1 MGKQWRNE
9 DIIFPEDAQR
19 WEDGVEQSLK
29 ENDQNAEDLKKHNED
44 KNNPHG
50 VTAAQAGAYTKAETD
65 SRDAAIL
72 QTAKAHT
79 DTHESRKNNP
89 HGVTAAQTGA
99 YTKAESNANDQEILT
114 TAKQY
119 TDEKKAEATTF
130 TSQEV
135 AKVKTEIQN
144 GNVASATKLQASRKI
159 AGVDFDGTKDI
170 AIPAGNVGA
179 YTKTEADTKVAT
191 AKSEVI
197 GGNVASATKLQTA
210 RTINGVAFDGTRN
223 IDLLADP
230 QVSEIPANAN
240 LNNYKN
246 AGFYGCRLSATA
258 ETVSNTPTTVA
269 FSLVVLNA
277 GNESIVTQLLSEFNT
292 PAGSKLY
299 IRRCYNNSWGGWH
312 PIATADGTLQSGLF
326 AQSASRLAAAR
337 TISLTGGV
345 TGSVAFDGTANVS
358 LAATVPPNSHAHTIA
373 NVTGLQT
380 ALDGKTNVRGH
391 SNGTV
396 TQISNVNLNDF
407 VESGV
412 FMGSTMTNAPDTGWW
427 YIQNMVHNANYV
439 TQVAYR
445 LNSTDQR
452 IRIRI
457 KNNGTWQAWQTCM
470 LSTDNAPTATR
481 LATPRTISLTGGVTG
496 STTFDGSG
504 NASIAATVAGNA
516 PSASRLAT
524 PRTISLTGGATG
536 SVSFD
541 GSNNVSLAT
550 TLSGNA
556 PSATRLAT
564 ARSIALSGVVTGSVN
579 FDGSSNVTLNTNNS
593 GLVALTGNQTVAGLK
608 NFSTVPQAGGV
619 NLARV
624 SDVSSPMR
632 GTLTGTITWNSITE
646 PGLYYC
652 NNITNKADLTSAYGH
667 LEVMN
672 HSGTTSLTQRY
683 TDVNGTT
690 IQRSFHSSGW
700 SGWRL
705 VAYDSGWTNLA
716 FADPFR
722 NYNSTA
728 GNVPR
733 LRRTVNTVE
742 FRGIAEVVRN
752 TPTTDAAIGLL
763 TANLVSWAIPD
774 TTVYEL
780 QQGTAKRTW
789 LLTVYDTGR
798 VACMRYGTTAYEAI
812 PVGHWLP
819 FHATWTSSYSAGI

>member
-29 ENDQNAEDLKKHNED
+29 ENDQNAEDLKKHTED

-130 TSQEV
+130 TGQEV

-144 GNVASATKLQASRKI
+144 
-159 AGVDFDGTKDI
+159 
-170 AIPAGNVGA
+170 
-179 YTKTEADTKVAT
+179 
-191 AKSEVI
+191 
-197 GGNVASATKLQTA
+197 GNVASATKLQTA

-223 IDLLADP
+223 IELLADP

-312 PIATADGTLQSGLF
+312 PIATADGTLQTGLF

-373 NVTGLQT
+373 NVTGLQA

-396 TQISNVNLNDF
+396 TQISNANLNDI

-445 LNSTDQR
+445 LNNADQR

-457 KNNGTWQAWQTCM
+457 KNNGTWQAWQTFM

-516 PSASRLAT
+516 PSATRLAT

-556 PSATRLAT
+556 PTATRLATPRTISLTGGVTGSTTFDGSGNASIAATIAGNAPSATRLAT
-564 ARSIALSGVVTGSVN
+564 ARKIAGVD
-579 FDGSSNVTLNTNNS
+579 FDGT
-593 GLVALTGNQTVAGLK
+593 
-608 NFSTVPQAGGV
+608 
-619 NLARV
+619 R
-624 SDVSSPMR
+624 D
-632 GTLTGTITWNSITE
+632 ISI
-646 PGLYYC
+646 
-652 NNITNKADLTSAYGH
+652 S
-667 LEVMN
+667 
-672 HSGTTSLTQRY
+672 
-683 TDVNGTT
+683 
-690 IQRSFHSSGW
+690 
-700 SGWRL
+700 
-705 VAYDSGWTNLA
+705 
-716 FADPFR
+716 
-722 NYNSTA
+722 A
-728 GNVPR
+728 GNVGAYSKTEVDTKINNFKTSLPGIVPTFSSGFMNYNTNPTSTNYCYVERINGMVGLYGAITNQSVLNVGDGNLLIARIPSGYRPR
-733 LRRTVNTVE
+733 RRVTETMPGSSGAIFNLYIDSDGSVTISRY
-742 FRGIAEVVRN
+742 RGSSS
-752 TPTTDAAIGLL
+752 TTGL
-763 TANLVSWAIPD
+763 ANIQA
-774 TTVYEL
+774 
-780 QQGTAKRTW
+780 
-789 LLTVYDTGR
+789 
-798 VACMRYGTTAYEAI
+798 
-812 PVGHWLP
+812 PVGAWLVTN
-819 FHATWTSSYSAGI
+819 AMWVGEDI

>member
-19 WEDGVEQSLK
+19 WEDGVKQSLK
-29 ENDQNAEDLKKHNED
+29 ENDQNAEDLKKHAED

-50 VTAAQAGAYTKAETD
+50 VTAAQVGAYTKTETD

-79 DTHESRKNNP
+79 DNHESRKNNP

-99 YTKAESNANDQEILT
+99 YTKVESNANDQEILT

-144 GNVASATKLQASRKI
+144 GS
-159 AGVDFDGTKDI
+159 
-170 AIPAGNVGA
+170 
-179 YTKTEADTKVAT
+179 
-191 AKSEVI
+191 
-197 GGNVASATKLQTA
+197 VASATKLQTA

-223 IDLLADP
+223 IELLADP

-258 ETVSNTPTTVA
+258 ETVSNAPTTVA
-269 FSLVVLNA
+269 FSLVILNA

-312 PIATADGTLQSGLF
+312 PIATADGTLQTGLF
-326 AQSASRLAAAR
+326 AQSASRLAAAH

-516 PSASRLAT
+516 PSA
-524 PRTISLTGGATG
+524 
-536 SVSFD
+536 
-541 GSNNVSLAT
+541 
-550 TLSGNA
+550 
-556 PSATRLAT
+556 TRLAT

-608 NFSTVPQAGGV
+608 NFSTIPQAGSV
-619 NLARV
+619 NLARI

-652 NNITNKADLTSAYGH
+652 NNITNKANLTSAYGH
-667 LEVMN
+667 LEVMK

-690 IQRSFHSSGW
+690 IQRSFQSSGW

-722 NYNSTA
+722 NYNSTV

-780 QQGTAKRTW
+780 QQGTGKRTW

>member
-29 ENDQNAEDLKKHNED
+29 ENDQNAEDLKKHAED

-99 YTKAESNANDQEILT
+99 YTKAESNANDQKILT

-144 GNVASATKLQASRKI
+144 GNVASATKLQTSRKI

-170 AIPAGNVGA
+170 AIPSGNVGA
-179 YTKTEADTKVAT
+179 YTKAEADTKVAT

-223 IDLLADP
+223 IELLADP

-358 LAATVPPNSHAHTIA
+358 LVATVPPNSHTHTIA

-396 TQISNVNLNDF
+396 TQISNANLNDI
-407 VESGV
+407 VESGI

-439 TQVAYR
+439 TQIAYR

-452 IRIRI
+452 IQIRI
-457 KNNGTWQAWQTCM
+457 KNNGTWQAWQTFM

-516 PSASRLAT
+516 PSA
-524 PRTISLTGGATG
+524 
-536 SVSFD
+536 
-541 GSNNVSLAT
+541 
-550 TLSGNA
+550 
-556 PSATRLAT
+556 TRLAT
-564 ARSIALSGVVTGSVN
+564 ARKIAGVDFDGTRDIAISAGNVGAYSKTEIDTMTNPGWINVSQYLTSSFRTYSSSDGSQIKIQLINKNTLLLSGVVSPTQVIT
-579 FDGSSNVTLNTNNS
+579 FTNNQQEYDLLSVPKSVLGIS
-593 GLVALTGNQTVAGLK
+593 GNWTLSATIQQASGSNIWLLGL
-608 NFSTVPQAGGV
+608 AGGSN
-619 NLARV
+619 NLIFKMSRH
-624 SDVSSPMR
+624 R
-632 GTLTGTITWNSITE
+632 
-646 PGLYYC
+646 
-652 NNITNKADLTSAYGH
+652 H
-667 LEVMN
+667 
-672 HSGTTSLTQRY
+672 GTT
-683 TDVNGTT
+683 
-690 IQRSFHSSGW
+690 
-700 SGWRL
+700 
-705 VAYDSGWTNLA
+705 WTNC
-716 FADPFR
+716 
-722 NYNSTA
+722 NA
-728 GNVPR
+728 G
-733 LRRTVNTVE
+733 
-742 FRGIAEVVRN
+742 
-752 TPTTDAAIGLL
+752 D
-763 TANLVSWAIPD
+763 
-774 TTVYEL
+774 
-780 QQGTAKRTW
+780 
-789 LLTVYDTGR
+789 
-798 VACMRYGTTAYEAI
+798 
-812 PVGHWLP
+812 WLP
-819 FHATWTSSYSAGI
+819 FTGIARIN

>member
-29 ENDQNAEDLKKHNED
+29 ENDQNAEDLKKHTED

-130 TSQEV
+130 TGQEV

-144 GNVASATKLQASRKI
+144 
-159 AGVDFDGTKDI
+159 
-170 AIPAGNVGA
+170 
-179 YTKTEADTKVAT
+179 
-191 AKSEVI
+191 
-197 GGNVASATKLQTA
+197 GNVASATKLQTA

-223 IDLLADP
+223 IELLADP

-312 PIATADGTLQSGLF
+312 PIATADGTLQTGLF

-358 LAATVPPNSHAHTIA
+358 LAATVPSNSHAHTIA

-396 TQISNVNLNDF
+396 TQISNANLNDI
-407 VESGV
+407 VESGI

-439 TQVAYR
+439 TQIAYR
-445 LNSTDQR
+445 LNSMDQR
-452 IRIRI
+452 IQIRI
-457 KNNGTWQAWQTCM
+457 KNNGTWQAWQTFM

-504 NASIAATVAGNA
+504 NASIAATVA
-516 PSASRLAT
+516 
-524 PRTISLTGGATG
+524 
-536 SVSFD
+536 
-541 GSNNVSLAT
+541 
-550 TLSGNA
+550 GNA

-608 NFSTVPQAGGV
+608 NFSTIPQAGSV
-619 NLARV
+619 NLARI

-652 NNITNKADLTSAYGH
+652 NNITNKANLTSAYGH
-667 LEVMN
+667 LEVMK

-690 IQRSFHSSGW
+690 IQRSFQSSGW

-722 NYNSTA
+722 NYNSTV

-780 QQGTAKRTW
+780 QQGTGKRTW

>member
-50 VTAAQAGAYTKAETD
+50 VTAAQVGAYTKTETD

-79 DTHESRKNNP
+79 DNHESRKNNP

-99 YTKAESNANDQEILT
+99 YTKVESNANDQEILT

-179 YTKTEADTKVAT
+179 YTKAEADTKIAT

-223 IDLLADP
+223 ISVNADP
-230 QVSEIPANAN
+230 NQKTIPNN
-240 LNNYKN
+240 TDLNNLTEP
-246 AGFYGCRLSATA
+246 GLWTSFSDGSTATLL
-258 ETVSNTPTTVA
+258 NTPFGSGT
-269 FSLVVLNA
+269 FSLQVETGLNNTRVFQTA
-277 GNESIVTQLLSEFNT
+277 KRMANGNIAVRNKMESVDWSEWIFLSRND
-292 PAGSKLY
+292 GS
-299 IRRCYNNSWGGWH
+299 
-312 PIATADGTLQSGLF
+312 LQGNLHAEKSN
-326 AQSASRLAAAR
+326 RLDTAR

-396 TQISNVNLNDF
+396 TQISNANLNDI
-407 VESGV
+407 VESGI

-556 PSATRLAT
+556 PTATRLATARTISLTGGVTGSTTFDGSGNASIAATVAGNAPSATRLAT
-564 ARSIALSGVVTGSVN
+564 ARKIAGVDFDGTRDISISAGNVGAYSKTEVDTMTNPGWSNVSQYLTSSFRTYSNSDGSQIKIQLINKNTLLLSGVVSPTQVIT
-579 FDGSSNVTLNTNNS
+579 FTNNQQEYDLLSVPKSVLGIS
-593 GLVALTGNQTVAGLK
+593 GSWTLSPTIQQASGSNIWLLGL
-608 NFSTVPQAGGV
+608 AGGSN
-619 NLARV
+619 NLIFKMSRH
-624 SDVSSPMR
+624 R
-632 GTLTGTITWNSITE
+632 
-646 PGLYYC
+646 
-652 NNITNKADLTSAYGH
+652 H
-667 LEVMN
+667 
-672 HSGTTSLTQRY
+672 GTT
-683 TDVNGTT
+683 
-690 IQRSFHSSGW
+690 
-700 SGWRL
+700 
-705 VAYDSGWTNLA
+705 WTNC
-716 FADPFR
+716 
-722 NYNSTA
+722 NA
-728 GNVPR
+728 G
-733 LRRTVNTVE
+733 
-742 FRGIAEVVRN
+742 
-752 TPTTDAAIGLL
+752 D
-763 TANLVSWAIPD
+763 
-774 TTVYEL
+774 
-780 QQGTAKRTW
+780 
-789 LLTVYDTGR
+789 
-798 VACMRYGTTAYEAI
+798 
-812 PVGHWLP
+812 WLP
-819 FHATWTSSYSAGI
+819 FTGIARIN

>member
-1 MGKQWRNE
+1 MVKQWRNE
-9 DIIFPEDAQR
+9 DIITPADAQR
-19 WEDGVEQSLK
+19 WEDGVEQSIK
-29 ENDQNAEDLKKHNED
+29 NNDQNAGDLKKHAED

-50 VTAAQAGAYTKAETD
+50 VTAAQAGAYTKVETD

-179 YTKTEADTKVAT
+179 YTKAEADTKVAT

-223 IDLLADP
+223 VELLADP

-345 TGSVAFDGTANVS
+345 TGS
-358 LAATVPPNSHAHTIA
+358 
-373 NVTGLQT
+373 
-380 ALDGKTNVRGH
+380 
-391 SNGTV
+391 
-396 TQISNVNLNDF
+396 
-407 VESGV
+407 
-412 FMGSTMTNAPDTGWW
+412 
-427 YIQNMVHNANYV
+427 
-439 TQVAYR
+439 
-445 LNSTDQR
+445 
-452 IRIRI
+452 
-457 KNNGTWQAWQTCM
+457 
-470 LSTDNAPTATR
+470 
-481 LATPRTISLTGGVTG
+481 
-496 STTFDGSG
+496 TTFDGSG

-556 PSATRLAT
+556 PTATRLAT
-564 ARSIALSGVVTGSVN
+564 PRTISLTGGVTGSTN
-579 FDGSSNVTLNTNNS
+579 FDGSGNASIAATVDVIDIQHATGSNITVVPRWDCTAEINVQLAGWGFGGGKWTVGINTPS
-593 GLVALTGNQTVAGLK
+593 GTNQVVSGAGVIDGSDNIFRHISYASIFTGLK
-608 NFSTVPQAGGV
+608 QGQSYRFERT
-619 NLARV
+619 
-624 SDVSSPMR
+624 
-632 GTLTGTITWNSITE
+632 TLEGQIGRADN
-646 PGLYYC
+646 GL
-652 NNITNKADLTSAYGH
+652 I
-667 LEVMN
+667 
-672 HSGTTSLTQRY
+672 
-683 TDVNGTT
+683 
-690 IQRSFHSSGW
+690 
-700 SGWRL
+700 
-705 VAYDSGWTNLA
+705 
-716 FADPFR
+716 
-722 NYNSTA
+722 
-728 GNVPR
+728 
-733 LRRTVNTVE
+733 
-742 FRGIAEVVRN
+742 IAKLYR
-752 TPTTDAAIGLL
+752 IG
-763 TANLVSWAIPD
+763 
-774 TTVYEL
+774 
-780 QQGTAKRTW
+780 
-789 LLTVYDTGR
+789 
-798 VACMRYGTTAYEAI
+798 
-812 PVGHWLP
+812 
-819 FHATWTSSYSAGI
+819 